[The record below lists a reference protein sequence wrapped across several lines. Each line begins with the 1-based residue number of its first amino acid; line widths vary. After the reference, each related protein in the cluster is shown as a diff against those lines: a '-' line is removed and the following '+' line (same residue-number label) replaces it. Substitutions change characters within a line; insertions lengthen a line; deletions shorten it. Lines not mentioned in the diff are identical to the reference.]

1 MTRPEDPARQ
11 EDPTLTYLTHSAAY
25 GRPGQG
31 DGVLLGLFRLLGRG
45 IRALVSRAR
54 RQPVPTVPN
63 RLTCTAVK
71 RTYER
76 ARRPT
81 HEVHE
86 VPVPA

>member
-11 EDPTLTYLTHSAAY
+11 EDPTLTYLTHSATY

-54 RQPVPTVPN
+54 R
-63 RLTCTAVK
+63 
-71 RTYER
+71 
-76 ARRPT
+76 
-81 HEVHE
+81 
-86 VPVPA
+86 